1 MAKCDRHNWDTEDK
15 EWCWKCDELTDKERI
30 QNTKKIKVIFLDI
43 DGVLATNKEYATN
56 RTKFRE
62 KYSWAKELRV
72 PYGWNK
78 GCVEVFNEIL
88 DVTNADIVISSD
100 WRFHWDLDELDKIF
114 KANGVKKSPIFGTIK
129 NKRKMSSDLE
139 DDRVYQISEWVKFNK
154 PEKWVAIDDMNLSD
168 LGYNFIRTTD
178 SEGLTQTG
186 LKDKII
192 NTLNGDTN
200 KQDS

>member
-1 MAKCDRHNWDTEDK
+1 MSKCDRHNWDTQDK
-15 EWCWKCDELTDKERI
+15 EWCWKCDELTDKERM

-43 DGVLATNKEYATN
+43 DGVLATNKEYTTN

-88 DVTNADIVISSD
+88 DATNADIVISSD

-178 SEGLTQTG
+178 SKGLTQTG

-200 KQDS
+200 K

>member
-1 MAKCDRHNWDTEDK
+1 M
-15 EWCWKCDELTDKERI
+15 
-30 QNTKKIKVIFLDI
+30 KIIFLDI
-43 DGVLATNKEYATN
+43 DGVLATNKEFATN

-62 KYSWAKELRV
+62 KYLWAKELRV
-72 PYGWNK
+72 PYRFNE

-88 DVTNADIVISSD
+88 DLTDSEIVISSD

-139 DDRVYQISEWVKFNK
+139 DDRVYQINEWVKFNK
-154 PEKWVAIDDMNLSD
+154 PEKWIAIDDMNLSS
-168 LGYNFIRTTD
+168 LGSNFFRTKD
-178 SEGLTQTG
+178 SEGLKQSG

-192 NTLNGDTN
+192 KILNDEYTT
-200 KQDS
+200 SSI

>member
-1 MAKCDRHNWDTEDK
+1 
-15 EWCWKCDELTDKERI
+15 
-30 QNTKKIKVIFLDI
+30 
-43 DGVLATNKEYATN
+43 
-56 RTKFRE
+56 
-62 KYSWAKELRV
+62 
-72 PYGWNK
+72 
-78 GCVEVFNEIL
+78 
-88 DVTNADIVISSD
+88 
-100 WRFHWDLDELDKIF
+100 
-114 KANGVKKSPIFGTIK
+114 
-129 NKRKMSSDLE
+129 MSSDLE

-178 SEGLTQTG
+178 SKGLTQTG

>member
-1 MAKCDRHNWDTEDK
+1 MN
-15 EWCWKCDELTDKERI
+15 
-30 QNTKKIKVIFLDI
+30 
-43 DGVLATNKEYATN
+43 
-56 RTKFRE
+56 
-62 KYSWAKELRV
+62 V
-72 PYGWNK
+72 PYIWNK

-88 DVTNADIVISSD
+88 VATNADTVISSD

-114 KANGVKKSPIFGTIK
+114 KENGVKKSPIFGTIK

-154 PEKWVAIDDMNLSD
+154 PEKWVTIDDMNLTN

>member
-1 MAKCDRHNWDTEDK
+1 MAKCDRHNWDTQDK
-15 EWCWKCDELTDKERI
+15 EWCWKCDELTDKERM

-43 DGVLATNKEYATN
+43 DGVLATNKEYVTN

-88 DVTNADIVISSD
+88 DATNADIVISSD

-154 PEKWVAIDDMNLSD
+154 PGKWVAIDDMNLNS
-168 LGYNFIRTTD
+168 LGPNFFKTKD
-178 SEGLTQTG
+178 SEGLKQTG

-192 NTLNGDTN
+192 NTLNDV
-200 KQDS
+200 

>member
-15 EWCWKCDELTDKERI
+15 EWCWKCDELTDKERM

-43 DGVLATNKEYATN
+43 DGVLATNKEYVTN

-100 WRFHWDLDELDKIF
+100 WRFHWNLDELDKIF

-139 DDRVYQISEWVKFNK
+139 DDRVYQIREWVKFNK

-178 SEGLTQTG
+178 SEGLTQKG